1 MADETPK
8 EVLRKALSSFDTL
21 HLHKLM
27 ATAYDRWTWDT
38 NSDVDKQW
46 FEVADELLKER
57 GMEMSLN
64 GNSSTQ
70 PNVIGV
76 QSGCDLTLKV
86 DKLVMENTYGSVPS
100 DLFEWQNGKLIIGF
114 GMKEALVEFLTNE
127 LDYGSLYSSNGRKL
141 RDTVGDAAALAIK
154 ERI

>member
-1 MADETPK
+1 MADENPK
-8 EVLRKALSSFDTL
+8 EVLKKALSSFDTL

-57 GMEMSLN
+57 GMEMALN
-64 GNSSTQ
+64 GNSTA
-70 PNVIGV
+70 PNVIAV
-76 QSGCDLTLKV
+76 QSGCDLTIKS
-86 DKLVMENTYGSVPS
+86 DKLVMANTYGSVPA
-100 DLFEWQNGKLIIGF
+100 DLFEWQNGKLKIAF

-127 LDYGSLYSSNGRKL
+127 LDYGGLRSTAGRTIS
-141 RDTVGDAAALAIK
+141 DSVGDAAMKAIK
-154 ERI
+154 DRI

>member
-1 MADETPK
+1 MADENPK
-8 EVLRKALSSFDTL
+8 EILRRALSSFDTL

-38 NSDVDKQW
+38 NSDLDKQW
-46 FEVADELLKER
+46 FEVAEELLKER
-57 GMEMSLN
+57 GMEMALN

-76 QSGCDLTLKV
+76 QSGCDLTIRS
-86 DKLVMENTYGSVPS
+86 DKLVIENTYSSVPA
-100 DLFEWQNGKLIIGF
+100 DLFEWQNGKLQIAF
-114 GMKEALVEFLTNE
+114 GLKEALVEFLTNE
-127 LDYGSLYSSNGRKL
+127 LDHGYLSSSNGRNL
-141 RDTVGDAAALAIK
+141 RDTVGDAAAKSIK